1 MLGASIFKHTLF
13 FIIFESI
20 ISVGSSS
27 SSCVGLGQL
36 CTEDCDCCGNDLDPS
51 IQCERRNNFNACYI
65 SRSIGMACSNDAE
78 CKSQNCVN
86 EKCTFKTQ
94 VKKDLPYCSLTSNH
108 DYVVPV
114 LGDIINDEGCPC
126 SDPSGPGY
134 EDAVKAFDGD
144 LSTVYVNNW
153 ALGSGLEVKPTHNA
167 PLRKMTIC
175 STDDCPECD
184 PTCYRI
190 EGKCSDNTY
199 TPIQQGPI
207 SFTNRHQCVD
217 IPMNRPFYQAYRV
230 TFPCQRGGF
239 EECKEEPC
247 TCPSAPVFQPSVPT
261 PLPNSEETQR
271 AGRLKFLKMEYD
283 EDAGF
288 TTLIYQYKNKNY
300 DYVNPGFKDLTY
312 AILQWEGNCCFDC
325 YDTYMDDE
333 DEIFNPVKDEKCFP
347 ECPDKTMVRS
357 DDPNLNMQ
365 GIKLEN
371 VYIYGSHM
379 YYFVLKVKGQVSSM
393 KMLPYG
399 IYSGRRYKEY
409 DVVESPVCPMT
420 PACNS
425 KAPECKNYP
434 MKFSELTL
442 SGKCNEFGSESGVAG
457 SSLVRRLAQK
467 GEDYMC

>member
-1 MLGASIFKHTLF
+1 MG
-13 FIIFESI
+13 
-20 ISVGSSS
+20 
-27 SSCVGLGQL
+27 
-36 CTEDCDCCGNDLDPS
+36 
-51 IQCERRNNFNACYI
+51 
-65 SRSIGMACSNDAE
+65 
-78 CKSQNCVN
+78 
-86 EKCTFKTQ
+86 
-94 VKKDLPYCSLTSNH
+94 
-108 DYVVPV
+108 
-114 LGDIINDEGCPC
+114 
-126 SDPSGPGY
+126 GY
-134 EDAVKAFDGD
+134 EDAVKAFGGD
-144 LSTVYVNNW
+144 LSTVYANNW

-261 PLPNSEETQR
+261 PLPSSEETQR

-325 YDTYMDDE
+325 YD
-333 DEIFNPVKDEKCFP
+333 
-347 ECPDKTMVRS
+347 
-357 DDPNLNMQ
+357 
-365 GIKLEN
+365 
-371 VYIYGSHM
+371 IYCSHM

-457 SSLVRRLAQK
+457 SSLVRRLAHQ